1 MKKETFMKASDV
13 NILDF
18 ISGRNKVFIIPPFQR
33 NYEWNTQQC
42 EELFNDLL
50 QTYKNKK
57 SHYLGNIVY
66 YLGQNSG
73 ATFQEYILVDGQ
85 QRITTIL
92 LLLCALRDLT
102 DNDEIR
108 QNIIADFLTNRTQNE
123 KYRIR
128 LKQTAYDSD
137 CFVGIING
145 QTSNEKNNTI
155 LNFEYFK
162 TRIIESKVSIQDLYD
177 TLAKFEIVDVN
188 LQIDND
194 LSKVQT
200 VFEKINSTGK
210 QLEPADLIRNYLLL
224 ANTSTEQD
232 LLYTDYWLKIEQTIQ
247 NDNISRFARDYLI
260 LNLFSDI
267 PRDKIYKTFREHF
280 DSTGTAHL
288 DILKEMYH
296 LSKYYEWFINET
308 CPTKKLNHAIK
319 YLNCLKTNDLYPLYL
334 YLFNKLYDKDKSKLY
349 KILNLLSDFMLR
361 YRVVSPSGGGGA
373 LRSVI
378 QNLLELLNNGEIPLE
393 YDSILYELSNS
404 ANPSGRYPDNAEF
417 KQALM
422 EHIDIPYA
430 RVALLKLE
438 EYETKNIPV
447 PIDEVTT
454 EHLMPQTL
462 TDWWINNLGGELEA
476 DRIYEHYLNCI
487 GNLAPI
493 SQGYNSKNSN
503 KPWADKIKNLKSVQ
517 FAVTSEI
524 ASSYSDWT
532 ELQIKER
539 NDDVSDRLC
548 IAITAPLVRER
559 KYQSKSKNGSFNGV
573 YALSDLD
580 ISVTGTSIKYLIY
593 DGTPI
598 PVDTW
603 RDLLLEVCKILNKSN
618 QVLFK
623 KIAKSHTIHKATSSR
638 NPIGKDPI
646 ITFDREKVIDARE
659 VDNTQIFVEG
669 CLSAERARFYA
680 RQISEMFN
688 LLDKFSIEVFSE

>member
-1 MKKETFMKASDV
+1 MKASDV